1 MRRVRLILVTCAVLT
16 LPVAAVAQNPIPKK
30 ATEPTAHNQDGQNA
44 QPQPTPVHPV
54 SSPSE
59 TTTQKQQSPPPEE
72 RNETIHSD
80 NPDTDW
86 WAIFAEVVAAIA
98 TVALAVVG
106 AIAACAAIKTLR
118 AIQHQGLIMI
128 RQTRVLQRQTKATED
143 NAKAAKILAQIAAET
158 ERPKLMLHH
167 IGMSDT
173 HGMASLEAVL
183 QYPAVDIAVKNFGK
197 TEAFLVSQSVDF
209 ICGVELP
216 DEPIYG
222 HRTEWPPETVVEYG
236 KTQFIGTYRPDD
248 LIPPNDIEAIIDRT
262 KALWIY
268 GYVLY
273 RDYFGN
279 YHHMRFGKS
288 ILVKSRDDRTFYFWE
303 CGNKKYTENT

>member
-1 MRRVRLILVTCAVLT
+1 
-16 LPVAAVAQNPIPKK
+16 
-30 ATEPTAHNQDGQNA
+30 
-44 QPQPTPVHPV
+44 
-54 SSPSE
+54 
-59 TTTQKQQSPPPEE
+59 
-72 RNETIHSD
+72 
-80 NPDTDW
+80 
-86 WAIFAEVVAAIA
+86 
-98 TVALAVVG
+98 
-106 AIAACAAIKTLR
+106 
-118 AIQHQGLIMI
+118 
-128 RQTRVLQRQTKATED
+128 
-143 NAKAAKILAQIAAET
+143 
-158 ERPKLMLHH
+158 MLHH

-197 TEAFLVSQSVDF
+197 TEAFLVSHSVDF
-209 ICGVELP
+209 ICGEALP
-216 DEPIYG
+216 DEPIYR

-236 KTQFIGTYRPDD
+236 KTQFIGTFRPDD
-248 LIPPNDIEAIIDRT
+248 LIPPNDIKAIIDRS

-288 ILVKSRDDRTFYFWE
+288 VLVKSREDRTFYFWE